1 MSTYSSFVESS
12 KAYERLFEILHKVF
26 LVMTIVLVVLGRF
39 VIGYFDKYLPYE
51 KFDQFIAILYIMSP
65 AIVTL
70 VLTIA
75 SFIAARFARNIRQ
88 ELPVD
93 DKK

>member
-1 MSTYSSFVESS
+1 MSTYSSLVKSS
-12 KAYERLFEILHKVF
+12 KAFERLFEILHKVF
-26 LVMTIVLVVLGRF
+26 LVMTIVL
-39 VIGYFDKYLPYE
+39 
-51 KFDQFIAILYIMSP
+51 AILGSYSMWYLFGNRYDKDFEWLLAFLYVMSP
-65 AIVTL
+65 AIITL